1 MTRRVMIVAGEASGD
16 LHGSGVVRELRA
28 LSPAIE
34 IFGIGGEKM
43 KAAGMDLVYHVNEL
57 SFMGFVEVIK
67 HLPLIRSV
75 KKTLEQLLTLKR
87 PDAVVLIDY
96 PGFNL
101 RFAASVKARGIP
113 VLYYISPQVWA
124 WHRSRLKTMKK
135 VIDRMMVVFPFE
147 VPLYEREGI
156 PVEFVG
162 HPLLEVLSATASEK
176 EFRKRNGL
184 DPAKPLLALFPG
196 SRVQEIENIFP
207 IMLEAGKAVARS
219 HGMELAVGIA
229 PTLPERLF
237 ADGFDLGGVRIVRG
251 GAYDLMRWAA
261 FALVTSGTATLETA
275 CFGTPMC
282 VLYKTSWPTYLI
294 GRLLVRVR
302 NIGLVNIVAGRQI
315 VPEFV
320 QADMSVP
327 KIVEVV
333 DRLIGEP
340 AALES
345 MRRDLSAI
353 RSQLGTPGASRR
365 VAERVLSTA

>member
-1 MTRRVMIVAGEASGD
+1 MSRRVMIVAGEASGD
-16 LHGSGVVRELRA
+16 LHGSGVVRELK
-28 LSPAIE
+28 AIDPTLE
-34 IFGIGGEKM
+34 VFGIGGEKM
-43 KAAGMDLVYHVNEL
+43 KSAGMELVYHVNEL

-75 KKTLEQLLTLKR
+75 KKTLEQLLALKR

-101 RFAASVKARGIP
+101 RFAASVKAKAIP
-113 VLYYISPQVWA
+113 VFYYISPQVWA

-135 VIDRMMVVFPFE
+135 VVDRMMVVFPFE
-147 VPLYEREGI
+147 VPLYESEGI

-162 HPLLEVLSATASEK
+162 HPLLEVLGTTAPEK
-176 EFRKRNGL
+176 EFRNRHGL

-207 IMLEAGKAVARS
+207 VMLGAGRQIARS

-237 ADGFDLGGVRIVRG
+237 TENFNLEGVRIVRG
-251 GAYDLMRWAA
+251 ATYELMRWGT

-282 VLYKTSWPTYLI
+282 VLYKTSWPTYMI
-294 GRLLVRVR
+294 GKLLVRVR
-302 NIGLVNIVAGRQI
+302 NISLVNIVAGKEI

-320 QADMSVP
+320 QGDMSVS
-327 KIVEVV
+327 KIGAAASRLLG
-333 DRLIGEP
+333 DR
-340 AALES
+340 AALAS
-345 MRRDLSAI
+345 MRRELGGI
-353 RSQLGTPGASRR
+353 RAQLGTPGASRR
-365 VAERVLSTA
+365 VAERVLSKA